1 MANNEIMDIL
11 HDDPT
16 DVLRR
21 CESDLTHSTEYR
33 RWYANKWY
41 RFYRKYR
48 SKHDEEFL
56 KFRGDKFTIFVP
68 LIFSLIETI
77 IPRFVLGTFGTY
89 PYINVV
95 PTGSEDIEPA
105 KKAEQLLN
113 TQLSQDN
120 IIIKAPGWFKQFSM
134 YGTSPAKVR
143 WKADY
148 ATFPMRNGK
157 SSRQV
162 LKYLGPTLEP
172 LDVFDLSVDPKATDA
187 GITSAGYLIHTII
200 LSEEDMKDRVK
211 NAKKYGYSFAAI
223 NWQAEGMNGNS
234 ELWEKMQRERA
245 MGISQRESPDRK
257 YWRFDEYWTPTAIIT
272 ILNRRHILRRSPN
285 LILDY
290 PFINLNRNPLLGD
303 FYGIGDIE
311 PVEDLM
317 DEINY
322 IRNLRLDNMDIL
334 VNGMWAVERSAQVNA
349 EELIARAGKI
359 VYTNDIAGIKPLVF
373 PDMSGPARSEEMLLK
388 QELNETAGLMDPLK
402 GQDSKGNQP
411 AAGLAMLIEGA
422 SYRIK
427 LGLMMIEHHGIRQI
441 GEKFMRMNYLNLP
454 SNHITRLVGSSDW
467 LKLKSADE
475 VFGNYDFIPYG
486 SSEFINKEALRQS
499 LLQLYNLLARDP
511 SVDQVG
517 LKKLMA
523 MAFGGRLVESI
534 LLGKNSNPQA
544 ALPEGADTT
553 ATGGADEGEMI
564 QKENEQMLNGEE
576 VPPIGNH
583 GQHIEGHTQLMQQP
597 EFAQLNSG
605 VQGIVGRHLEGHQ
618 RAIASDGAPLEDP
631 QRFAANVG
639 KGQEEAMKS
648 SLQRPTAG

>member
-1 MANNEIMDIL
+1 MANNEILDVL
-11 HDDPT
+11 KDDPT

-21 CESDLTHSTEYR
+21 ITSDQEHSERYR
-33 RWYANKWY
+33 KFYADRWYRY
-41 RFYRKYR
+41 YHKYR
-48 SKHDEEFL
+48 SKHDAEFL
-56 KFRGDKFTIFVP
+56 KYRGDKFTIFVP

-77 IPRFVLGTFGTY
+77 LPRFVLGTFGTY

-95 PTGSEDIEPA
+95 PNGAEDIEPS

-113 TQLSQDN
+113 TQLSNDK

-134 YGTSPAKVR
+134 YGSSPAKVR

-148 ATFPMRNGK
+148 ATFPMRDGK
-157 SSRQV
+157 ASRRV
-162 LKYLGPTLEP
+162 MKYLGPTLEP
-172 LDVFDLSVDPKATDA
+172 LDVFDLLVDPKATDV
-187 GITSAGYLIHTII
+187 GISSAGYLIHTVI
-200 LSEEDMKDRVK
+200 LQEEDMKDRVA
-211 NAKKYGYSFAAI
+211 NAKKYGYNFSGTQ
-223 NWQAEGMNGNS
+223 WESEGIVGTS
-234 ELWEKMQRERA
+234 ELWDKFQRERV

-257 YWRFDEYWTPTAIIT
+257 YWRFDEYWTPKAVIT
-272 ILNRRHILRRSPN
+272 VMNKRHIIRRTAN

-322 IRNLRLDNMDIL
+322 IRNLRLDNLDIM
-334 VNGMWAVERSAQVNA
+334 VNGMWAVERSAAVNP

-359 VYTNDIAGIKPLVF
+359 VNTNDIQGIKQLVF
-373 PDMSGPARSEEMLLK
+373 EDMTGPSRIEENLLK
-388 QELNETAGLMDPLK
+388 QEMNETAGLAEPMR
-402 GQDSKGNQP
+402 GQDPKGNQP

-427 LGLMMIEHHGIRQI
+427 LGLLMIEHHGIREI
-441 GEKFMRMNYLNLP
+441 GEKFMRLNYLNLP
-454 SNHITRLVGSSDW
+454 SNHITRLVGSSEW

-511 SVDQVG
+511 QVDQMG

-523 MAFGGRLVESI
+523 MAFGGRLIESI
-534 LLGKNSNPQA
+534 LLNTKGNVNPGM
-544 ALPEGADTT
+544 PTTT

-564 QKENEQMLNGEE
+564 QKENEQMLNGQE
-576 VPPIGNH
+576 VPPVGDH
-583 GQHIEGHTQLMQQP
+583 GQHIQGHTQLMQQP

-605 VQGIVGRHLEGHQ
+605 IQGIVGRHLEGHQ
-618 RAIASDGAPLEDP
+618 RAIASNGAPLEDP
-631 QRFAANVG
+631 QRFAAQGG

-648 SLQRPTAG
+648 ALQRPISG